1 MILLYFFTTFIMDI
15 KIFEQTKQIN
25 EYQQEVW
32 RARELASIL
41 EYREY
46 RNFKPVIEKAKIACI
61 NSWYDIDEHFVDI
74 HEPQK
79 SRNQYWETEWQ
90 NLEDIKLSRYACYL
104 IVQNADPSKEI
115 VALWQTYF
123 ALQTRKQELYNQSME
138 DQQRIYLRKEMKT
151 HNKSLAST
159 ADKAWVTNYANFTDA
174 GYMWLYGWRR
184 QSDIHKIK
192 KLKKDEKILDHMSS
206 EELAANLFRATQTES
221 KIRREWIKWQNK
233 ASITHFE
240 IGKKVR
246 KTIQEIWGTMP
257 EKLPAV
263 ENIKLTE
270 KRVKAEEKKKLW
282 KK

>member
-1 MILLYFFTTFIMDI
+1 MDI

-32 RARELASIL
+32 RARELAKNL
-41 EYREY
+41 EYSEY
-46 RNFKPVIEKAKIACI
+46 RHFKPVIEKAKMACI
-61 NSWYDIDEHFVDI
+61 NSWYDPEDHFEDVLDMVPIGSWAEREID
-74 HEPQK
+74 
-79 SRNQYWETEWQ
+79 
-90 NLEDIKLSRYACYL
+90 DIKLSRYACYL

-115 VALWQTYF
+115 VALWQSYF
-123 ALQTRKQELYNQSME
+123 ALQTRKQELQNQFIE
-138 DQQRIYLRKEMKT
+138 DQQRVHLRNEMKT
-151 HNKSLAST
+151 HNKNLAST
-159 ADKAWVTNYANFTDA
+159 ADKAKVTNYANFTDA

-206 EELAANLFRATQTES
+206 EELAANLFRATQTEA
-221 KIRREWIKWQNK
+221 KIRKEWITGQDK
-233 ASITHFE
+233 ASLTHYE

-246 KTIQEIWGTMP
+246 KTIEEIWGNMP

-263 ENIKLTE
+263 ESIKIAE
-270 KRVKAEEKKKLW
+270 KRLKAEEKKKLG